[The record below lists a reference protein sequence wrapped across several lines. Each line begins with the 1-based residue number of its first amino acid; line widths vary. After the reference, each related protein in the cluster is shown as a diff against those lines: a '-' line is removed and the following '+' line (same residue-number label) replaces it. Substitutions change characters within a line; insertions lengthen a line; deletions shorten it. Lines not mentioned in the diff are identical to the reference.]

1 MRRYERPSF
10 RDAGRLKARL
20 VAVALVLV
28 SLGLITI
35 YFRESSGGALHG
47 AQRIGL
53 SILMPFEVA
62 GERVSRPFRDAW
74 GYGADLVGAKSE
86 NAKLR
91 EQVAA
96 LQKELIQEQT
106 AARENQRLRDLTRYI
121 SGPSFPDDYRAV
133 VTRVVARPPSAYNQV
148 VLVAAGSS
156 NGIAVNDPVVTEDGL
171 VGLVTEV
178 TGNGARVT
186 LLTDQASAVS
196 ALVLQSGA
204 AGIVRHGPSDGSALV
219 LDRVGKDELV
229 SEGNLVI
236 TAGWRTG
243 NLESLYPRGIPIGT
257 ILGEAKGSEAWARTF
272 LVRPTVKPSDVTNVM
287 VLLPQRTTGD
297 LTSVWPSAAGVDS
310 AVRRIVDAGDSL
322 VAARRDSIRGDSL
335 RRGALRRDTL
345 VRRDTLRRDTLLG
358 ATPGRGGARR

>member
-1 MRRYERPSF
+1 VRRYERPSF

-91 EQVAA
+91 DQVAA

-106 AARENQRLRDLTRYI
+106 AARENERLRELTRYI
-121 SGPSFPDDYRAV
+121 SGPKFPDDYRAV

-148 VLVAAGSS
+148 VLVAAGS
-156 NGIAVNDPVVTEDGL
+156 NDGIAVNDPVVTEDGL

-178 TGNGARVT
+178 TANGARVT

-196 ALVLQSGA
+196 ALVLQSDA

-229 SEGNLVI
+229 SEGDLVI

-243 NLESLYPRGIPIGT
+243 NLESLYPRGIPIGMVASVGQQDVDLYKR
-257 ILGEAKGSEAWARTF
+257 IQVAP
-272 LVRPTVKPSDVTNVM
+272 LVDF
-287 VLLPQRTTGD
+287 
-297 LTSVWPSAAGVDS
+297 
-310 AVRRIVDAGDSL
+310 DSL
-322 VAARRDSIRGDSL
+322 NEVIV
-335 RRGALRRDTL
+335 L
-345 VRRDTLRRDTLLG
+345 VG
-358 ATPGRGGARR
+358 IPKAKEQKKQK

>member
-1 MRRYERPSF
+1 VRRYERPSF

-28 SLGLITI
+28 SLGLITV
-35 YFRESSGGALHG
+35 YFRESSGGALHS

-53 SILMPFEVA
+53 SVLMPFEVA

-86 NAKLR
+86 NAELR

-96 LQKELIQEQT
+96 LQKQLIQEQT

-121 SGPSFPDDYRAV
+121 SGPRFPDDYRAV

-156 NGIAVNDPVVTEDGL
+156 HGIAVNDPVVTEDGL

-204 AGIVRHGPSDGSALV
+204 AGIVRHGPSDGSALM

-229 SEGNLVI
+229 SEGDLVI

-243 NLESLYPRGIPIGT
+243 NLESLYPRGIPIGMVASVGQQDVDLYKR
-257 ILGEAKGSEAWARTF
+257 IQVAP
-272 LVRPTVKPSDVTNVM
+272 LVDF
-287 VLLPQRTTGD
+287 
-297 LTSVWPSAAGVDS
+297 
-310 AVRRIVDAGDSL
+310 DSL
-322 VAARRDSIRGDSL
+322 AEVIV
-335 RRGALRRDTL
+335 L
-345 VRRDTLRRDTLLG
+345 VGNPKAKEQKKRK
-358 ATPGRGGARR
+358 